1 MPALFRLL
9 ILVPLGYAAA
19 CLAGAAFGATI
30 LFHDRTPD
38 ALEIIGYA
46 TATAVLIAWGSG
58 LLLIVPAV
66 IGTVI
71 AELAGWRS
79 WLFWVPFWALL
90 ALLLCLPGIGFLSGF
105 FMDVGDIPPA
115 DGMSVQGAT
124 GSGMIGATAAAG
136 TVAGFVYWLI
146 AGRLTGTGWDPTS
159 SGSGPASPQSRQ
171 APSRTDSL
179 PPASP
184 SASA

>member
-19 CLAGAAFGATI
+19 CLAGAAFGATV
-30 LFHDRTPD
+30 LFHDRAPELLD
-38 ALEIIGYA
+38 LVGYA
-46 TATAVLIAWGSG
+46 TATAVVIAWGSG
-58 LLLIVPAV
+58 LLLVVPAV

-79 WLFWVPFWALL
+79 WMFWVPFCALL

-105 FMDVGDIPPA
+105 FTGVGEMPPA
-115 DGMSVQGAT
+115 EGIGVQGAT
-124 GSGMIGATAAAG
+124 EAGMIGTAAAAG

-146 AGRLTGTGWDPTS
+146 AGRLTGTGWEATS
-159 SGSGPASPQSRQ
+159 SGSGPASPQSPP
-171 APSRTDSL
+171 APSRTDSP

-184 SASA
+184 